1 MLEVKDLNVNINK
14 SQILTNVSLSIFDGE
29 ILGLVGESGSGKT
42 MTSLAVAGLLPNSAD
57 ISGSIILDDTR
68 LDTMSSGERRKY
80 NGRSISFVFQEPMT
94 SLNPVMKVG
103 KQIEEI
109 LVIHTSLN
117 KEERKKEV
125 LEIMKKVELPNVE
138 ELYDKY
144 PNELS
149 GGMRQR
155 VVIAMAAVL
164 KPSLIIADEPT
175 TALDTET
182 GEAILGLIK
191 KINRENET
199 KVLIIS
205 HDLNVVKNTCNRVAV
220 MKDGNIVE
228 VGSVEEIFN
237 NPKNE
242 YTKLLIES
250 VNKVEKENKVEADE
264 TIVSVSNLS
273 LYYKEKSKEK
283 IISQNINFSIKK
295 GEILGLLGRSGC
307 GKSTLS
313 RVLTG
318 LAKNYHGNILSDIS
332 EKQGIQM
339 VFQDPYSSL
348 NQSKTIGFLLSE
360 PLKNKGGYSKSEI
373 KKEVLQILDKV
384 GLGEEYYRRYPDELS
399 GGQRQRVS
407 IGIALISKPQ
417 LIVADE
423 PVSALD
429 VTVQKQ
435 ILELLLDLQK
445 KLNISILMIS
455 HDKEVLNEVCD
466 RIVTWEEITGRN
478 L

>member
-242 YTKLLIES
+242 YSLL
-250 VNKVEKENKVEADE
+250 VMA
-264 TIVSVSNLS
+264 
-273 LYYKEKSKEK
+273 
-283 IISQNINFSIKK
+283 
-295 GEILGLLGRSGC
+295 
-307 GKSTLS
+307 
-313 RVLTG
+313 LT
-318 LAKNYHGNILSDIS
+318 
-332 EKQGIQM
+332 
-339 VFQDPYSSL
+339 
-348 NQSKTIGFLLSE
+348 
-360 PLKNKGGYSKSEI
+360 
-373 KKEVLQILDKV
+373 
-384 GLGEEYYRRYPDELS
+384 R
-399 GGQRQRVS
+399 
-407 IGIALISKPQ
+407 
-417 LIVADE
+417 
-423 PVSALD
+423 
-429 VTVQKQ
+429 
-435 ILELLLDLQK
+435 
-445 KLNISILMIS
+445 
-455 HDKEVLNEVCD
+455 
-466 RIVTWEEITGRN
+466 
-478 L
+478 